1 MLPWFSCIT
10 ILFFITI
17 HHVLSQEVCF
27 KPLGQDYAMCK
38 SIEWSKHDSNCPDQS
53 GVVNSSVCKS
63 VFRYAQ
69 IELTPYNLWMAGRSR
84 ILFVLKHLP
93 PVLSQKDL
101 VKTFVREACL
111 KSRAKF
117 LGRISQIQSFYS
129 LLLDLWPISSV
140 FRYCKKV
147 CKSISISYT
156 QVRVLKAHSK
166 V

>member
-38 SIEWSKHDSNCPDQS
+38 SIEWSKHDSNCPHQS

-84 ILFVLKHLP
+84 ILFVLNHLP
-93 PVLSQKDL
+93 PVLSYE
-101 VKTFVREACL
+101 R
-111 KSRAKF
+111 
-117 LGRISQIQSFYS
+117 LGKNFCQRS
-129 LLLDLWPISSV
+129 LSE
-140 FRYCKKV
+140 K
-147 CKSISISYT
+147 
-156 QVRVLKAHSK
+156 
-166 V
+166 